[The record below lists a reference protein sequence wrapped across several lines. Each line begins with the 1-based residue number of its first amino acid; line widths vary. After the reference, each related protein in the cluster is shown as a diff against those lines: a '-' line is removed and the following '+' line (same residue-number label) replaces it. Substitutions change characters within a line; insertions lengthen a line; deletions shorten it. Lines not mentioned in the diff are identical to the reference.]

1 MAKKYP
7 IGIQSFEKLRR
18 DGYVYVDKTELVYQ
32 LANNGSYYF
41 LGRPRRFGKSL
52 LISTL
57 ESYFLGQKD
66 LFKGLAIEKL
76 EKDWT
81 QYPVFHLDL
90 NAQSYQEEKDLLSI
104 LNEFVCKQED
114 IYGREES
121 EEGPARRFA
130 GVIARACEMTG
141 RQAVILVDEYDKPLV
156 QAIGNE
162 KLDEEYRT
170 ILKGFYGVL
179 KSCDRYIRFALLTGV
194 SRFSHVSIFSDL
206 NNLQDISMDERYA
219 SICGISEREMI
230 ANFPEEINALARKKG
245 VSYDEALGQL
255 RKMYDGYHFVE
266 NSEGLYNPFSLLQ
279 ALSTLKLGSYWYSTG
294 TPTLLLK
301 ALQDINFP
309 LDGLSGYEA
318 DSDELNGGDDYEA
331 SPVSLLYQTGYLTI
345 KGYNKERGSYILD
358 FPNQEVERSFLKF
371 LFPKYAHVE
380 NNRTQFAINNFV
392 DDVRAG
398 NVDGFMTRLKSFYAD
413 VPYELTSDLERHYHN
428 VLFILTKLLGFYVE
442 AEKHNA
448 QGRIDLVIK
457 TKKYIY
463 IIELKLDGTAEQALA
478 QINEKHY
485 ADPYKSDGRQVIK
498 VGANFNSEQRN
509 IERWLVE

>member
-7 IGIQSFEKLRR
+7 IGIQTFEKLRR
-18 DGYVYVDKTELVYQ
+18 DGYVYVDKTELIWN
-32 LANNGSYYF
+32 LAQNSNCYF

-66 LFKGLAIEKL
+66 LFKGLAIEQL

-141 RQAVILVDEYDKPLV
+141 RQAVILVDEYDKPLIA
-156 QAIGNE
+156 AIGNE
-162 KLDEEYRT
+162 NLDEEYRT

-206 NNLQDISMDERYA
+206 NNLDDISLNPAYA
-219 SICGISEREMI
+219 TICGITEEEMEYDFKDSI
-230 ANFPEEINALARKKG
+230 EQLGEYNELDYKTTLGELKKW
-245 VSYDEALGQL
+245 
-255 RKMYDGYHFVE
+255 YDGYHFSSRDQGV
-266 NSEGLYNPFSLLQ
+266 YNPFSLLK
-279 ALSTLKLGSYWYSTG
+279 AFSSKIFDNYWYSTG

>member
-18 DGYVYVDKTELVYQ
+18 DGYVYVDKTELVFQ

-66 LFKGLAIEKL
+66 LFKGLAIEQL

-90 NAQSYQEEKDLLSI
+90 NAKVYESKEDLLNI
-104 LNEFVCKQED
+104 LNEYVVKWEKT
-114 IYGREES
+114 YGRVES
-121 EEGPARRFA
+121 EEGPDRRFA
-130 GVIARACEMTG
+130 GVITRACEKTG

-156 QAIGNE
+156 QAMDNE
-162 KLDEEYRT
+162 QLDDEFRA

-279 ALSTLKLGSYWYSTG
+279 ALSTLKLSSYWYATG
-294 TPTLLLK
+294 TPTLLVK
-301 ALQDINFP
+301 SLQNTKFQ
-309 LDGLSGYEA
+309 LDRLSGFKA
-318 DSDELNGGDDYEA
+318 NQRTLMGGDDIVA
-331 SPVSLLYQTGYLTI
+331 SPISLLYQTGYLTI
-345 KGYNKERGSYILD
+345 KQYDPEMETYILD
-358 FPNQEVERSFLKF
+358 FPNEEVERGFLEF
-371 LFPKYAHVE
+371 LLPKYTHINPDE
-380 NNRTQFAINNFV
+380 TQFAISNFL

-398 NVDGFMTRLKSFYAD
+398 NVEGFMTRLKSFYAD

-498 VGANFNSEQRN
+498 VGANFSREQRN

>member
-18 DGYVYVDKTELVYQ
+18 DGYVYVDKTELIWN
-32 LANNGSYYF
+32 LAQNSNCYF

-66 LFKGLAIEKL
+66 LFKGLAIEQL

-206 NNLQDISMDERYA
+206 NNLQDISMLPAYA
-219 SICGISEREMI
+219 SICGISEQEMI
-230 ANFPEEINALARKKG
+230 DNFPEEINALARQNS

-279 ALSTLKLGSYWYSTG
+279 ALSTLRLGSYWYASG
-294 TPTLLLK
+294 TPTILLK
-301 ALQDINFP
+301 ALQNSDFP
-309 LDGLSGYEA
+309 LEDLSGYEA
-318 DSDELNGGDDYEA
+318 TQATLMGGDDYET
-331 SPVSLLYQTGYLTI
+331 SPISLLYQTGYLTI
-345 KGYNKERGSYILD
+345 KDYDREMRLYTLD
-358 FPNQEVERSFLKF
+358 FPNQEVEEGFLQY
-371 LFPKYAHVE
+371 LLPKYAHIDSKG
-380 NNRTQFAINNFV
+380 TGFAISSFV
-392 DDVRAG
+392 KDVRAG
-398 NVDGFMTRLKSFYAD
+398 NVEGFMTRLKSFYAD

>member
-7 IGIQSFEKLRR
+7 IGIQTFSEIING
-18 DGYVYVDKTELVYQ
+18 GYCYVDKTALVYQ
-32 LANNGSYYF
+32 LANSGKYYF

-90 NAQSYQEEKDLLSI
+90 NAQSYQEEKDLFSI
-104 LNEFVCKQED
+104 LNVNLCNWEKV
-114 IYGREES
+114 YGSQQS
-121 EEGPARRFA
+121 EVTPALRFA
-130 GVIARACEMTG
+130 GVITRACEKTG

-156 QAIGNE
+156 QAMDNE
-162 KLDEEYRT
+162 QLDDEFRA

-279 ALSTLKLGSYWYSTG
+279 ALSTLKLSSYWYATG
-294 TPTLLLK
+294 TPTLLVK
-301 ALQDINFP
+301 ALQNAKFQ
-309 LDGLSGYEA
+309 LDRLSGFKA
-318 DSDELNGGDDYEA
+318 NQRTLMGGDDIVA
-331 SPVSLLYQTGYLTI
+331 SPISLLYQTGYLTI
-345 KGYNKERGSYILD
+345 KQYDPEMETYILD
-358 FPNQEVERSFLKF
+358 FPNEEVERGFLEF
-371 LFPKYAHVE
+371 LLPKYTHINPDE
-380 NNRTQFAINNFV
+380 TQFAISNFL

-398 NVDGFMTRLKSFYAD
+398 NVEGFMTRLKSFYAD

-498 VGANFNSEQRN
+498 VGANFSREQRN

>member
-7 IGIQSFEKLRR
+7 IGIQTFSEIING
-18 DGYVYVDKTELVYQ
+18 GYCYVDKTALVYQ
-32 LANNGSYYF
+32 LANSGKYYF

-90 NAQSYQEEKDLLSI
+90 NAQSYQEKKDLLSI
-104 LNEFVCKQED
+104 LNVNLCNWEKA
-114 IYGREES
+114 YGSQQS
-121 EEGPARRFA
+121 EATPALRFA
-130 GVIARACEMTG
+130 GVVTRAYEMTG
-141 RQAVILVDEYDKPLV
+141 RQAVILVDEYDKPLIA
-156 QAIGNE
+156 AIGNE
-162 KLDEEYRT
+162 NLDEEYRT

-206 NNLQDISMDERYA
+206 NNLQDISLNPRYA
-219 SICGISEREMI
+219 ALCGITEEELE
-230 ANFPEEINALARKKG
+230 ANFKDSIEEMAQVQDSTYNDTLAK
-245 VSYDEALGQL
+245 L
-255 RKMYDGYHFVE
+255 RKYYDGYRFSTSPTGV
-266 NSEGLYNPFSLLQ
+266 YNPFSLLN
-279 ALSTLKLGSYWYSTG
+279 AFANDDFGNYWYSTG

>member
-7 IGIQSFEKLRR
+7 IGIQTFSEIING
-18 DGYVYVDKTELVYQ
+18 GYCYVDKTALVYQ
-32 LANNGSYYF
+32 LANSGKYYF

-90 NAQSYQEEKDLLSI
+90 NAQSYQEKKDLLSI
-104 LNEFVCKQED
+104 LNVNLCNWEKA
-114 IYGREES
+114 YGSQQS
-121 EEGPARRFA
+121 EATPALRFA
-130 GVIARACEMTG
+130 GVVTRAYEMTG
-141 RQAVILVDEYDKPLV
+141 RQAVILVDEYDKPLIA
-156 QAIGNE
+156 AIGNE
-162 KLDEEYRT
+162 NLDEEYRT

-206 NNLQDISMDERYA
+206 NNLQDISLNPRYA
-219 SICGISEREMI
+219 ALCGITEEELE
-230 ANFPEEINALARKKG
+230 ANFKDSIEEMAQVQDSTYNDTLAK
-245 VSYDEALGQL
+245 L
-255 RKMYDGYHFVE
+255 RKYYDGYRFSTSPTGV
-266 NSEGLYNPFSLLQ
+266 YNPFSLLN
-279 ALSTLKLGSYWYSTG
+279 AFANDDFGNYWYSTG

-318 DSDELNGGDDYEA
+318 DSDELNGGDDYET
-331 SPVSLLYQTGYLTI
+331 SPISLLYQTGYLTI